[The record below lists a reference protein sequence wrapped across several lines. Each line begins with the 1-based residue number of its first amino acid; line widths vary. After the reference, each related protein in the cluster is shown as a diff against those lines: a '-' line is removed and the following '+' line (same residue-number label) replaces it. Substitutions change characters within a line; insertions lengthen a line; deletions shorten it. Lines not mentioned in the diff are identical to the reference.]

1 MNLLASKKSWMVAP
15 AAFALCSAILLA
27 TWFAMAPDA
36 LTAAF
41 DADGKSPVELMTLP
55 LFALIIPLTWLCT
68 PVSGSVSRKCFWNF
82 VFTVLAV
89 VALAREQ
96 DWHKDLVA
104 WLWPDVVA
112 SFKGTVFKMRF
123 LKAPGVPVLPKLF
136 VAGFFATFFAFA
148 LLPLVRWIKPLF
160 KGFFKLHPVS
170 WTMAFFGG
178 TSVMVMTVDRLP
190 ANLRHAGVAV
200 SDSALALLKAFEEG
214 GEAMMALFALLAI
227 LQAHAVYAP
236 DEGADAWREK
246 A

>member
-1 MNLLASKKSWMVAP
+1 MNLLASKRSWLLAP
-15 AAFALCSAILLA
+15 VVFALCAAALVTVWLV
-27 TWFAMAPDA
+27 MAPDA
-36 LTAAF
+36 LVAAF

-68 PVSGSVSRKCFWNF
+68 PVSGGISRKCFWNF
-82 VFTVLAV
+82 AFTVLAV
-89 VALAREQ
+89 IALTREQ

-112 SFKGTVFKMRF
+112 SFKGTVFKMKF
-123 LKAPGVPVLPKLF
+123 LKASGVPLVAKLF
-136 VAGFFATFFAFA
+136 VGGFFAMFFAFA
-148 LLPLVRWIKPLF
+148 LLPLVKWFVPLF

-178 TSVMVMTVDRLP
+178 TSVMVLVVDRLP
-190 ANLRHAGVAV
+190 ANLRHAGIVL

-227 LQAHAVYAP
+227 LQAHAIYAA
-236 DEGADAWREK
+236 DVGAEAWREK
-246 A
+246 T